1 MSSPNSTRKS
11 YNSFVAPNSDP
22 GFSGENQ
29 DQINSNSS
37 SHTRSE
43 ADTELSPAP
52 SGLPETPVS
61 IPDAEDL
68 EARFESV
75 IKAVEEA
82 GFESIDDMSA
92 QYYTATFKEDTVSH
106 CAQWR
111 SRSRSLHAFLASL
124 HASTNN
130 WSDREAQGY
139 KQQIAEA
146 AESLYVSELSY
157 AREDIMQDEDR
168 RSQALGQKA
177 SSPVSQTVTSVQSLW
192 QMLAEMELSQ
202 DFKQKK
208 TMAREKMPETW
219 SLLVELTRKADLRQP
234 QGSQAVCAFLLLLL
248 ESNLDS
254 PPRVSR
260 AFDGRHRRR
269 RRER

>member
-208 TMAREKMPETW
+208 TMAREKVSFSMATLAIFLDFPIQIGTDQATYTRSCRCRKLGHFW
-219 SLLVELTRKADLRQP
+219 S
-234 QGSQAVCAFLLLLL
+234 S
-248 ESNLDS
+248 
-254 PPRVSR
+254 
-260 AFDGRHRRR
+260 
-269 RRER
+269 